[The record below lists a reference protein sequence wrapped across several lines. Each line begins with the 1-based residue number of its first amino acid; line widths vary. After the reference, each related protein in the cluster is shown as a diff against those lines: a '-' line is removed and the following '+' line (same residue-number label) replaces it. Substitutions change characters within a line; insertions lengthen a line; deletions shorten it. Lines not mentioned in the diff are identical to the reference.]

1 MGGESGTEVKS
12 SKGPVLR
19 KSGGLPGFYT
29 LHCQDMWLTW
39 VAFLDHTTHHVAIPV
54 LSPSLSFSLPV
65 HYMYTHTTHSVHSPT
80 CTHTLPTCVPH
91 MFALYKHTSY
101 PHLTRWEAFRASV
114 SVSHSWAKEE
124 VRPPPTHATGR
135 GLGSGQGRSGLHLCC
150 RSSRSRRWNLGHW
163 EGSFKTQVSRAP
175 CACCCVR
182 MHQGSP

>member
-1 MGGESGTEVKS
+1 MSPYPCS
-12 SKGPVLR
+12 LR
-19 KSGGLPGFYT
+19 L
-29 LHCQDMWLTW
+29 
-39 VAFLDHTTHHVAIPV
+39 
-54 LSPSLSFSLPV
+54 SLSLSL
-65 HYMYTHTTHSVHSPT
+65 YITCIHTPPT
-80 CTHTLPTCVPH
+80 ACTAPHAHTLPTCVPH

-101 PHLTRWEAFRASV
+101 PHLTCWEAFRASV

-135 GLGSGQGRSGLHLCC
+135 GLSSGHGRSGLHLCC
-150 RSSRSRRWNLGHW
+150 RSSRNRRWNLGHW